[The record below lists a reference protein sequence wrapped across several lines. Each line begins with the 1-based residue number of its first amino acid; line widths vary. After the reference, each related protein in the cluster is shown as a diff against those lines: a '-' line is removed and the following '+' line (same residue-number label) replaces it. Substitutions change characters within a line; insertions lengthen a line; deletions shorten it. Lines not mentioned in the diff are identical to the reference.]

1 MDRMEMEA
9 NSLQKRIIIIRAEG
23 FELDKRANEAV
34 STYGTNVLVIMLF
47 LGLSSIFLQLNYPY
61 FGTSVSVL
69 MVVSF
74 FSTFV
79 VAYIV
84 SSNNI
89 EKISE
94 KEKDLWKRQ
103 REFQSDIAFFGA
115 QITRAYSDEELN
127 TLASIG
133 ALGEVLNGN
142 GSLTRDARAL
152 QSTIASLLEMS
163 SNSESNRMKSLFQV
177 KVCAIIYRLQEKEI
191 RLLNGQEQEVSVS
204 LRWLCLCPSAISNL
218 LHCFGW

>member
-1 MDRMEMEA
+1 
-9 NSLQKRIIIIRAEG
+9 
-23 FELDKRANEAV
+23 
-34 STYGTNVLVIMLF
+34 
-47 LGLSSIFLQLNYPY
+47 
-61 FGTSVSVL
+61 

-74 FSTFV
+74 FATFV

-94 KEKDLWKRQ
+94 KEKDLRRRQ
-103 REFQSDIAFFGA
+103 REFQSDITFFGA

-133 ALGEVLNGN
+133 ALGEVLKGN

-177 KVCAIIYRLQEKEI
+177 KVCAIPYRLQEKEI

-204 LRWLCLCPSAISNL
+204 LRWLCLCPSAISDL

>member
-1 MDRMEMEA
+1 MVS
-9 NSLQKRIIIIRAEG
+9 SLVQMLYQAIGDSIHLQDAGCRLLRG
-23 FELDKRANEAV
+23 L
-34 STYGTNVLVIMLF
+34 YPVL
-47 LGLSSIFLQLNYPY
+47 
-61 FGTSVSVL
+61 
-69 MVVSF
+69 VSF

-89 EKISE
+89 KKLSE
-94 KEKDLWKRQ
+94 KEKDLRKRQ

-115 QITRAYSDEELN
+115 QITRAYSGEELN

-177 KVCAIIYRLQEKEI
+177 KVCAIMWIVVVDAVTIAAVTAGSILYVDRLEKVV
-191 RLLNGQEQEVSVS
+191 LVKFLS
-204 LRWLCLCPSAISNL
+204 ISSEYANPFTL
-218 LHCFGW
+218 